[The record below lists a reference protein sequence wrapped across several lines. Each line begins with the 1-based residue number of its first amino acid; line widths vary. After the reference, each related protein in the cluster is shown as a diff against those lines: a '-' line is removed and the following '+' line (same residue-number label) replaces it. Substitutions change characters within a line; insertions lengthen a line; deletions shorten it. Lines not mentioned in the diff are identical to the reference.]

1 MLGRILRV
9 DHCEAYKQPRDHD
22 DTDDVTKRLRDEGC
36 APKLQESSDE
46 GSDDEPELLPKVK
59 VKKGQSFHLSNVF
72 MQCVHVHVSRVFD
85 ISYNILLPTKS
96 SYFFYNSVSMK

>member
-36 APKLQESSDE
+36 APKLQESSHE

-59 VKKGQSFHLSNVF
+59 VKKGQSFHLSNMF
-72 MQCVHVHVSRVFD
+72 MQRVHVNRVFD
-85 ISYNILLPTKS
+85 ISYNVLLLTKS
-96 SYFFYNSVSMK
+96 SYF